1 MLEILSRTQ
10 FAFTIAFHFIFVPL
24 SIGLILLIA
33 IFEYLH
39 YKNKDDQFRKLS
51 DFFGNLFIINY
62 AIGIVTGVA
71 MTIQFGT
78 NWGNYSSFM
87 GNVFGPPLAL
97 EALIAFFL
105 ESTFTGIYVF
115 RRAKLSPK
123 FRAVTVSIITLG
135 TIFSALWI
143 ITAGGFMHNPVGYE
157 LSADK
162 SYVILTNI
170 FEVIFNPYAWYML
183 IHTVASAMLLGGFFV
198 LAVSSYKLL
207 KPDLSDIDRVTYEK
221 ASKIAAITAFITSII
236 VPVIGNYYFK
246 FVAQVQPTKIEAIG
260 GQIPLVK
267 AAFLIMV
274 IIGAV
279 LIILSLYTIIF
290 HKRYVKSPTLQK
302 IFKYV
307 FVLPYIAI
315 LAGWIVTEV
324 GRQPWLV
331 YGLLKTADGISQVPV
346 ASVAFSLV
354 TITLLYLGTFIIFI
368 HLMKVQV
375 RKNLDDFT
383 YYYNDSAKEEE

>member
-1 MLEILSRTQ
+1 MLEILSRAQ

-24 SIGLILLIA
+24 TIGLILLIA

-39 YKNKDDQFRKLS
+39 YKNKDEQFRKLS

-62 AIGIVTGVA
+62 AIGIVTGIA
-71 MTIQFGT
+71 MSIQFGT

-123 FRAVTVSIITLG
+123 FRTVTVWLITLG
-135 TIFSALWI
+135 TTISSLWI
-143 ITAGGFMHNPVGYE
+143 ITAGGFMHHPVGYE
-157 LSADK
+157 LAADK
-162 SYVILTNI
+162 SHVILTSI
-170 FEVIFNPYAWYML
+170 FDVLLNPYAWYIL
-183 IHTVASAMLLGGFFV
+183 IHTVSASMLLGGFFV

-207 KPDLSDIDRVTYEK
+207 KPDLEEKERATYEK
-221 ASKIAAITAFITSII
+221 ASKIAAIVSLITSIL
-236 VPVIGNYYFK
+236 VPIIGNYYFR
-246 FVAQVQPTKIEAIG
+246 FVAEVQPTKIEAING
-260 GQIPLVK
+260 AIPLVRIS
-267 AAFLIMV
+267 FLIMV

-279 LIILSLYTIIF
+279 LIILSLYTTIF

-307 FVLPYIAI
+307 FILPYIAI
-315 LAGWIVTEV
+315 LTGWIVTEV

-331 YGLLKTADGISQVPV
+331 YGLLKTADGVSQVPV
-346 ASVAFSLV
+346 ASVAFSL
-354 TITLLYLGTFIIFI
+354 IIISLLYLVAFIIFI
-368 HLMKVQV
+368 HLMKVQL
-375 RKNLDDFT
+375 RKNLDEFN
-383 YYYNDSAKEEE
+383 YYYIETDKEEE